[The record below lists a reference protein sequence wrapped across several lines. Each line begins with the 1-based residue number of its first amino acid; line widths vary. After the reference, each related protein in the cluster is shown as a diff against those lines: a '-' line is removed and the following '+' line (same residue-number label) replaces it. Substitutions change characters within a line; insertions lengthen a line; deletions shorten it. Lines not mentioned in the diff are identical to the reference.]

1 VRQAPERPAVVV
13 LAHHDTDPGVLREVC
28 AGAEEEGVPTR
39 VAVPDRD
46 AGDVTDLAHT
56 AARDSRL
63 GVGVGLDAAGGVA
76 VHHALLPARRPVVLA
91 DAGPA
96 QWRRAGRTAA
106 RIVKR
111 TPLD

>member
-1 VRQAPERPAVVV
+1 MREAPERPAVLV
-13 LAHHDTDPGVLREVC
+13 LVHPDTDPVARREVC
-28 AGAEEEGVPTR
+28 AGAEEEGVPAR
-39 VAVPDRD
+39 VAVSGRD

-56 AARDSRL
+56 AARGSPL
-63 GVGVGLDAAGGVA
+63 SVGVGLDAAGGVA
-76 VHHALLPARRPVVLA
+76 VHHALLPARRPALFA
-91 DAGPA
+91 DARPA